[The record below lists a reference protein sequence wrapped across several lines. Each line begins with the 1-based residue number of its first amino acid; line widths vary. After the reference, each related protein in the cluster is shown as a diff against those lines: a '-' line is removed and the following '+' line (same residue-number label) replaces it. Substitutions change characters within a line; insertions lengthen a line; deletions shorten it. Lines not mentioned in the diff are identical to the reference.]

1 MDYILRRL
9 AGMIPVL
16 FFTWTVVFV
25 VIQVIPGDP
34 VNLMLAGV
42 PASEEVRANERARL
56 GLDRPVVERY
66 VTFLGKA
73 LKGDL
78 GESFRTRQPVGKMIM
93 EQARPTIELA
103 LGGLLVGL
111 LMGLALGILAGIR
124 PNSWIDTTCMTLA
137 LVGVSLPSF
146 WIGMMLIY
154 VFGIMLGWVPI
165 VGRGLPALILPSITV
180 GLYVAG
186 GFARLVRSSIIDAMG
201 QDYIRTARAKGL
213 SRAKVV
219 FKHALRNAMIP
230 PITLLGVQIGV
241 LIGGAVVTEN
251 VFARPGLGTMLVD
264 AVLTKDMPL
273 VQALVVYTTAAYL
286 LVNLTVDILYG
297 VIDPR
302 IRLRR
307 ADELPFHRRSQPC
320 GLRRADGSCA
330 ASPTS
335 RRVRPAA
342 SCCSSSWSVQSWRR
356 GSSRSTGT
364 KPMWVPAS
372 ARPVHEILV
381 RRRTCTDG
389 TSSRASLRAGAI
401 R

>member
-16 FFTWTVVFV
+16 LFTWTVVFV
-25 VIQVIPGDP
+25 VIQIIPGDP

-56 GLDRPVVERY
+56 GLDRPVAERY

-78 GESFRTRQPVGKMIM
+78 GESFRTRQPVGRMIL
-93 EQARPTIELA
+93 EQAGSTIELA
-103 LGGLLVGL
+103 LGGLTVGLVVGL
-111 LMGLALGILAGIR
+111 LLGVLAGVR
-124 PNSWIDTTCMTLA
+124 PNTWVDTLCMTSA

-154 VFGIMLGWVPI
+154 LFGIVLGWVPI
-165 VGRGLPALILPSITV
+165 VGRGFSALILPSITV
-180 GLYVAG
+180 GLFIAG

-213 SRAKVV
+213 SRAKIV

-230 PITLLGVQIGV
+230 PVTLLGVQIGV

-264 AVLTKDMPL
+264 AVLAKDMPL

-286 LVNLTVDILYG
+286 LVNLAVDILYG

-302 IRLRR
+302 IRLGR
-307 ADELPFHRRSQPC
+307 AP
-320 GLRRADGSCA
+320 
-330 ASPTS
+330 
-335 RRVRPAA
+335 
-342 SCCSSSWSVQSWRR
+342 
-356 GSSRSTGT
+356 
-364 KPMWVPAS
+364 
-372 ARPVHEILV
+372 
-381 RRRTCTDG
+381 
-389 TSSRASLRAGAI
+389 
-401 R
+401 